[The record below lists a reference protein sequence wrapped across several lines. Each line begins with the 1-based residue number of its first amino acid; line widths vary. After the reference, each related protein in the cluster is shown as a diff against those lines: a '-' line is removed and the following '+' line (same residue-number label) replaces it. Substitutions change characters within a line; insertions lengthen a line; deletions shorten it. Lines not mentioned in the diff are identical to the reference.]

1 MRCILIL
8 LAMTTLPPALAAD
21 RLQDWTAGEAGIYTH
36 AREGAVRVGRVA
48 ADGMLQFEWP
58 EGPSSRQTLAATFP
72 TCREDGVAMAEPGD
86 VAFLPTSLIVA
97 RGEGVDEE
105 LGALHLATSKEVVA
119 WRTSFGQDSAAEGAW
134 LQYVHVSSVAK
145 VEAECRTHTYT
156 GEGDDSYE
164 QVTVYKV
171 DFQPG
176 WNLMRN
182 AITGLHAAPSGK
194 RHPSR
199 IVIGVADASSSD
211 ATWYFEPY

>member
-1 MRCILIL
+1 MRSLLIV
-8 LAMTTLPPALAAD
+8 LAIAALPPALAAD
-21 RLQDWTAGEAGIYTH
+21 RLQGWTAGEAGIYTH
-36 AREGAVRVGRVA
+36 TREGAVRVGRVA
-48 ADGMLQFEWP
+48 ADGTLRFEWP
-58 EGPSSRQTLAATFP
+58 EAPSSRQTLAATFP

-86 VAFLPTSLIVA
+86 VAFWPTSLIVA

-105 LGALHLATSKEVVA
+105 LGTLHLATSKEVVA
-119 WRTSFGQDSAAEGAW
+119 WRASFGQDSAAEGAW
-134 LQYVHVSSVAK
+134 LQYVHVSSEAK
-145 VEAECRTHTYT
+145 VEGECRMPTYT

-164 QVTVYKV
+164 QVTVYMV
-171 DFQPG
+171 NFQPG

-199 IVIGVADASSSD
+199 IVIGVADASSNH

>member
-1 MRCILIL
+1 MV
-8 LAMTTLPPALAAD
+8 TLPPALAAD

-36 AREGAVRVGRVA
+36 TREGAVRVGRVA

-119 WRTSFGQDSAAEGAW
+119 WRTSFGQDSAAEGACCNTCTSRLW
-134 LQYVHVSSVAK
+134 RKSKPNA
-145 VEAECRTHTYT
+145 ARTLTPARAMT
-156 GEGDDSYE
+156 
-164 QVTVYKV
+164 VT
-171 DFQPG
+171 
-176 WNLMRN
+176 
-182 AITGLHAAPSGK
+182 
-194 RHPSR
+194 SR
-199 IVIGVADASSSD
+199 
-211 ATWYFEPY
+211 